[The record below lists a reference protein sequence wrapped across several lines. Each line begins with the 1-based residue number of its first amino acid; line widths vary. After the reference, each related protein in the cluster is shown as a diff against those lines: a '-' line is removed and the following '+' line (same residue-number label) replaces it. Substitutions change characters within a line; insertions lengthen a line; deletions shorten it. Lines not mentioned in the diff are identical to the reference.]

1 MKKNNTQRA
10 SARKSGGGT
19 LMGVFI
25 GLVFGLVLAFAL
37 VWFFNRMPLPF
48 RTQEAAPVAAETPG
62 PSAPVSLPG
71 KPGDKPREKQQ
82 LEFYDLLE
90 GKPAKGSDAAAG
102 AAVTPPA
109 ASSTAKTPAPGVA
122 KEATN
127 EGATGDTAEVSAAPP
142 VDVFFLQVGAFQN
155 KADVDS
161 LKAKLALQGFEA
173 NVQEVAVPNKGVM
186 QRVRVGPFRSMTD
199 MSRARNTLL
208 QGGVQTTVV
217 KQKELVA
224 P

>member
-1 MKKNNTQRA
+1 MKKHNTQRA
-10 SARKSGGGT
+10 PARKSGGGT

-48 RTQEAAPVAAETPG
+48 RTQEAAPAATEAPG
-62 PSAPVSLPG
+62 SSAAISLPG
-71 KPGDKPREKQQ
+71 KPGDKPREKQR

-90 GKPAKGSDAAAG
+90 GKPAKSPDAAASTAAASAAAP
-102 AAVTPPA
+102 AAV
-109 ASSTAKTPAPGVA
+109 KTPVP
-122 KEATN
+122 EAAN
-127 EGATGDTAEVSAAPP
+127 EGDAADAAAPVVARP

-155 KADVDS
+155 KADVDG
-161 LKAKLALQGFEA
+161 LKAKLAVQGFEA
-173 NVQEVAVPNKGVM
+173 SIQEVAVPNKGVM
-186 QRVRVGPFRSMTD
+186 QRVRVGPFRSMAD

-208 QGGVQTTVV
+208 QGGIQTTVV
-217 KQKELVA
+217 KQKELAA